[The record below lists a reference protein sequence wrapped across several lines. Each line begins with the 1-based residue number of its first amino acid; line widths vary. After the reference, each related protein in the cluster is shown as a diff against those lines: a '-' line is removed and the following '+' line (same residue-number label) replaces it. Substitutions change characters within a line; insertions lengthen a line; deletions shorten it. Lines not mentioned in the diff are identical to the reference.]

1 MSKVP
6 EPGSESGAVGEAQ
19 VILAGNGGEER
30 AAEAGKQALPDVVD
44 LFRKVMS
51 KLDKTGEDMNRL
63 SEAMRKNHKEVNSAF
78 CRLKDFVWCGLE
90 EVREEARRH
99 TDDAGTALREVT
111 EREMQACREEIS
123 ALQLALKEQSTT
135 MDRLQERK
143 MEPPEEERLP
153 KDVCSDPGE
162 WMAWQRDLPV
172 ISSPLCTLPRQCL
185 QASPHDCQRW
195 RKPSEFDGKVAWEA
209 YLAQVELLAGAQ
221 DWDDNEKALQL
232 ISGLRG
238 VALEVLAHL
247 TSQQRTVYSHVVGAL
262 QRRFGHHHQAEMY
275 LARLKARVRARGESL
290 PQLAQELETLVRHAY
305 PAAAEDMVTVLTRD
319 YFVDALQDRE
329 LQLYIEQAH
338 PEDVQVALAR
348 ALELEAFLRTSR
360 VSGPAH
366 LSGGV
371 ARGTVWCYPASESDR
386 LPVYLL
392 EVRQEG
398 APPEYCPRGRRT
410 RSLERKPISA
420 FQPCCASCGRYGHS
434 VTQLPVLALK
444 TCRWETRRGWM
455 RGPTASPRSS
465 GPTQCNLSPYSRSN
479 GPYKR
484 NRGWEAMS
492 NDNGYVDTGAEK
504 TIMRPDVLTARD
516 YHEEPRQLCG
526 VTGHCTPLRGP
537 VEARFSVGGSEEVL
551 PVYVAEM
558 EDPCLLGIDYL
569 MQVGACIDLKKWKLR
584 IREKEVP
591 LSLGVAP
598 AEVVMAVCECI
609 ASDTEPKVTFE
620 LSGKLENHDC
630 MIESIEPLEQ
640 ADDSEEV
647 TFQKRLPGNE
657 GVVNDISLPDH
668 LTDLARRSAIHLD
681 HQQQERLG
689 STLTRYAD
697 VFSKGDLDLGRT
709 GLVQHHIRTG
719 DALPIKHAPRRIAPA
734 RLTKKDGTKRFCVDY
749 RSLNNV
755 TAKDSY
761 PLPRMDDTL
770 DAMAGARWFST
781 LNLKSG
787 YHQVEMA
794 REDKAKTAFSFGQGL
809 CQFTVMPFGLCNA
822 PSCFERLMER
832 VLEGLQ
838 CRTALVYLDDIIVF
852 GGSFDEELER
862 LEVVLRRLR
871 AANFKLSPKKCLFFQ
886 SEVPFLGNIVG
897 RDGVK
902 TDPQKVAAV
911 QDWPVPTCV
920 ADVKSFVAFDS
931 LKQALV
937 EAPVLP
943 YPDPARSYLLDTNAS
958 AEVKSTEHFH
968 PYLYGAKFLI
978 RTDHAALQWLKTLKA
993 PEGQLARWLGRLE
1006 QYHYEVQHRPGRV
1019 HNNADS
1025 LSRRPCEPECQ
1036 HCLRREER
1044 VACRQLQV
1052 WGDSVDAEERWRQVQ
1067 REDDDLT
1074 PLIKWMEASPERSGW
1089 PQVTA
1094 ESPVTKHLW
1103 QQWAMLRLEN
1113 GVLQRRWDDA
1123 RGRPSYWVVLVP
1135 HTLRRDLLHELHG
1148 GITSG
1153 HLGVKRTL
1161 TRLRQRFYWVGMRRD
1176 VQEWCRTCEVCCARN
1191 GPVKKNRAPFQLYQV
1206 GAPLERVAVDI
1217 VRPFPVTTRG
1227 NRFICVVMDY
1237 FTKWPEAYA
1246 LPDHEAETVAEALVN
1261 NFITHFG
1268 VPCELHSDQGREFES
1283 VVFQEC
1289 CRLLGIKKTRTT
1301 ALRPQSDGLV
1311 ERFNRTLIH
1320 EVAK

>member
-1 MSKVP
+1 
-6 EPGSESGAVGEAQ
+6 
-19 VILAGNGGEER
+19 
-30 AAEAGKQALPDVVD
+30 
-44 LFRKVMS
+44 
-51 KLDKTGEDMNRL
+51 
-63 SEAMRKNHKEVNSAF
+63 
-78 CRLKDFVWCGLE
+78 
-90 EVREEARRH
+90 
-99 TDDAGTALREVT
+99 
-111 EREMQACREEIS
+111 
-123 ALQLALKEQSTT
+123 
-135 MDRLQERK
+135 
-143 MEPPEEERLP
+143 
-153 KDVCSDPGE
+153 
-162 WMAWQRDLPV
+162 
-172 ISSPLCTLPRQCL
+172 
-185 QASPHDCQRW
+185 
-195 RKPSEFDGKVAWEA
+195 
-209 YLAQVELLAGAQ
+209 
-221 DWDDNEKALQL
+221 
-232 ISGLRG
+232 
-238 VALEVLAHL
+238 
-247 TSQQRTVYSHVVGAL
+247 
-262 QRRFGHHHQAEMY
+262 
-275 LARLKARVRARGESL
+275 
-290 PQLAQELETLVRHAY
+290 
-305 PAAAEDMVTVLTRD
+305 
-319 YFVDALQDRE
+319 
-329 LQLYIEQAH
+329 
-338 PEDVQVALAR
+338 
-348 ALELEAFLRTSR
+348 
-360 VSGPAH
+360 
-366 LSGGV
+366 
-371 ARGTVWCYPASESDR
+371 
-386 LPVYLL
+386 
-392 EVRQEG
+392 
-398 APPEYCPRGRRT
+398 
-410 RSLERKPISA
+410 
-420 FQPCCASCGRYGHS
+420 
-434 VTQLPVLALK
+434 
-444 TCRWETRRGWM
+444 
-455 RGPTASPRSS
+455 
-465 GPTQCNLSPYSRSN
+465 
-479 GPYKR
+479 
-484 NRGWEAMS
+484 
-492 NDNGYVDTGAEK
+492 
-504 TIMRPDVLTARD
+504 MRPDVLNARD

-526 VTGHCTPLRGP
+526 VTGHCTPLRRP
-537 VEARFSVGGSEEVL
+537 VEARLGVGGSEEVL

-569 MQVGACIDLKKWKLR
+569 MQVGACIDLKKRKLR

-598 AEVVMAVCECI
+598 AEVVMAECVRI

-620 LSGKLENHDC
+620 LSGKLENHDR
-630 MIESIEPLEQ
+630 MTESIEPLEQ
-640 ADDSEEV
+640 ADDSEE
-647 TFQKRLPGNE
+647 
-657 GVVNDISLPDH
+657 
-668 LTDLARRSAIHLD
+668 
-681 HQQQERLG
+681 QQERLRG
-689 STLTRYAD
+689 TLTRYAD

-734 RLTKKDGTKRFCVDY
+734 RREEMQRSVMEMEAQGVVERSDSPWSSPVVLVTKKDGTKRFCVDY

-781 LNLKSG
+781 LDLKSG

-809 CQFTVMPFGLCNA
+809 WQFTVMPFGLCNA

-838 CRTALVYLDDIIVF
+838 WRTALVYLDDIIVF

-871 AANFKLSPKKCLFFQ
+871 AANLKLSPKKCLFFQ

-902 TDPQKVAAV
+902 TDPRRKGARFEWSAAC
-911 QDWPVPTCV
+911 Q
-920 ADVKSFVAFDS
+920 VAFDS
-931 LKQALV
+931 LKRALV

-943 YPDPARSYLLDTNAS
+943 YPDPASPYLLDTDAS
-958 AEVKSTEHFH
+958 AEVKST
-968 PYLYGAKFLI
+968 LI

-1044 VACRQLQV
+1044 VACQQLQV
-1052 WGDSVDAEERWRQVQ
+1052 WGERRRQVQ

-1074 PLIKWMEASPERSGW
+1074 PLIKWIEASPECPVW

-1135 HTLRRDLLHELHG
+1135 RTLRRDLLHELHG

-1191 GPVKKNRAPFQLYQV
+1191 GPVKNCASLQVYQV
-1206 GAPLERVAVDI
+1206 CAPLERVAVDI
-1217 VRPFPVTTRG
+1217 VGPFPVTTQG

-1261 NFITHFG
+1261 NFITRFG

-1320 EVAK
+1320 EVAKYCSSDQRDWDVKLPSLLMAIAQPSMRRPSTLPPS

>member
-1 MSKVP
+1 M
-6 EPGSESGAVGEAQ
+6 
-19 VILAGNGGEER
+19 I
-30 AAEAGKQALPDVVD
+30 
-44 LFRKVMS
+44 
-51 KLDKTGEDMNRL
+51 
-63 SEAMRKNHKEVNSAF
+63 
-78 CRLKDFVWCGLE
+78 
-90 EVREEARRH
+90 
-99 TDDAGTALREVT
+99 
-111 EREMQACREEIS
+111 
-123 ALQLALKEQSTT
+123 
-135 MDRLQERK
+135 
-143 MEPPEEERLP
+143 
-153 KDVCSDPGE
+153 
-162 WMAWQRDLPV
+162 
-172 ISSPLCTLPRQCL
+172 
-185 QASPHDCQRW
+185 
-195 RKPSEFDGKVAWEA
+195 
-209 YLAQVELLAGAQ
+209 
-221 DWDDNEKALQL
+221 
-232 ISGLRG
+232 
-238 VALEVLAHL
+238 
-247 TSQQRTVYSHVVGAL
+247 
-262 QRRFGHHHQAEMY
+262 
-275 LARLKARVRARGESL
+275 
-290 PQLAQELETLVRHAY
+290 
-305 PAAAEDMVTVLTRD
+305 
-319 YFVDALQDRE
+319 
-329 LQLYIEQAH
+329 
-338 PEDVQVALAR
+338 
-348 ALELEAFLRTSR
+348 
-360 VSGPAH
+360 
-366 LSGGV
+366 
-371 ARGTVWCYPASESDR
+371 
-386 LPVYLL
+386 
-392 EVRQEG
+392 
-398 APPEYCPRGRRT
+398 
-410 RSLERKPISA
+410 
-420 FQPCCASCGRYGHS
+420 
-434 VTQLPVLALK
+434 
-444 TCRWETRRGWM
+444 
-455 RGPTASPRSS
+455 
-465 GPTQCNLSPYSRSN
+465 
-479 GPYKR
+479 
-484 NRGWEAMS
+484 
-492 NDNGYVDTGAEK
+492 VDTGAEK
-504 TIMRPDVLTARD
+504 TIMRPDVLNARD

-537 VEARFSVGGSEEVL
+537 VEARLGVGGSEEVL

-569 MQVGACIDLKKWKLR
+569 MQVGACIDLKKRKLR

-598 AEVVMAVCECI
+598 AEVVMAERVRI

-620 LSGKLENHDC
+620 LSGKLENHDR
-630 MIESIEPLEQ
+630 MTESIEPLEQ

-657 GVVNDISLPDH
+657 GVVNDVSLPDH

-681 HQQQERLG
+681 HQQQERLR

-734 RLTKKDGTKRFCVDY
+734 RREEMQRSVMEMEAQGVVERSDSPWSSPVVLVTKKDGTKRFCVDY

-781 LNLKSG
+781 LDLKSG

-809 CQFTVMPFGLCNA
+809 WQFTVMPFGLCNA

-838 CRTALVYLDDIIVF
+838 WRTALVYLDDIIVF

-871 AANFKLSPKKCLFFQ
+871 AANLKLSPKKCLFFQ

-920 ADVKSFVAFDS
+920 ADVKSFVGLCTYYRRFVKQFAQIASPLHQLTRKGARFEWSAACQVAFDS
-931 LKQALV
+931 LKRALV

-943 YPDPARSYLLDTNAS
+943 YPDPASPYLLDTDAS
-958 AEVKSTEHFH
+958 AEGLGAVLSQVKDGKECVVAYYSAKFTDPEKNYCVTRKELLAIVKSTEHFH

-1074 PLIKWMEASPERSGW
+1074 PLIKWMEASPERPGW

-1191 GPVKKNRAPFQLYQV
+1191 GPVKKNRAPLQLYQV

-1217 VRPFPVTTRG
+1217 VGPFPVTTQG

-1261 NFITHFG
+1261 NFITRFG

-1320 EVAK
+1320 EVAKYCSSDQRDWDVKLPSLLMAYRSAQHEATIHTPAKLMFGRELRLPVDLATGRPPQEVTDPISNYAQMLQERLITAHRLVRNSMRTAGNNMKTRYDWHSREVKYNVGDHVWLHNPLRKRGLSPKLQSPWEGPYEILQVMSDVTYKIRRGPQKRSRVVHADRLWRYYGPGLFSWGGRESKDREVEVNEEE